1 LESGLWDEIK
11 YRIIGY
17 PLALLQMIRFV
28 AKTLYHFAKA
38 VWTGEI
44 FPLRPQKKI
53 TDHGKIVGYLDGD
66 KAQSAGRRLA
76 LPFILLFSGVRM
88 LDLAGLLLLAVIVA
102 QILVWGGAIEKPGE
116 GFTAIFWIALGV
128 LSLSVMIEIYP
139 VFYKH
144 RTAGLRDILSLLNLN
159 RPDPKVDTT
168 QQLYQ
173 GDTLDVKV
181 KRGVEEFAG
190 RISRRG
196 KG

>member
-1 LESGLWDEIK
+1 IRRQEVGPAVHPAFLRGKDVGSS
-11 YRIIGY
+11 R
-17 PLALLQMIRFV
+17 LAPPCGHRGPNPCMGRGHRE
-28 AKTLYHFAKA
+28 T
-38 VWTGEI
+38 
-44 FPLRPQKKI
+44 R
-53 TDHGKIVGYLDGD
+53 
-66 KAQSAGRRLA
+66 RRLHRH
-76 LPFILLFSGVRM
+76 LLDR
-88 LDLAGLLLLAVIVA
+88 A
-102 QILVWGGAIEKPGE
+102 W
-116 GFTAIFWIALGV
+116 V

-190 RISRRG
+190 KIS
-196 KG
+196 